1 MPIQA
6 FSFQTTEVTPA
17 QVADVITVM
26 GANPDT
32 FTTDVDGY
40 DGPIENYTENVTLTV
55 IFADPWSAA
64 KSTALAAV
72 VAILD

>member
-6 FSFQTTEVTPA
+6 FTFQATEVTPA
-17 QVADVITVM
+17 QLADVATAQA
-26 GANPDT
+26 ANPNT

-40 DGPIENYTENVTLTV
+40 DGPIEGYTENVTLTV
-55 IFADPWSAA
+55 VFADPWSGP